1 VSRKVLIV
9 DDEPHIRA
17 LVEQALEDL
26 EDLGIE
32 FLSADNGEDA
42 LRLIVGERP
51 ELVVLDVMMPKM
63 NGYDVCRSVRAEGLV
78 DVKIIL
84 LTAKGQEL
92 DRSMGEEVGADIYTT
107 KPFDPDELLVL
118 TRDFLG
124 LDGT

>member
-1 VSRKVLIV
+1 
-9 DDEPHIRA
+9 
-17 LVEQALEDL
+17 
-26 EDLGIE
+26 
-32 FLSADNGEDA
+32 
-42 LRLIVGERP
+42 
-51 ELVVLDVMMPKM
+51 M
-63 NGYDVCRSVRAEGLV
+63 RAEGLV

-107 KPFDPDELLVL
+107 KPFDPDELLEL

>member
-26 EDLGIE
+26 EDLCIE

-107 KPFDPDELLVL
+107 KPFDPDELLEL